1 MRVDRQVCMDTV
13 DEAFAAAADPAT
25 YVPKH
30 ERERL
35 ERERREHQERTD
47 RILARCSS
55 APDLIRDAFSKHSYA
70 LAYKIAKESEGVC
83 SNSAQVRSTLTSEV
97 RKMSPQQVTT
107 CGSSYI
113 AELYWQ
119 PLEIWDWLDA
129 AKKGK
134 LITARGVYIM
144 GTVLQQLDGHAMV
157 EMPTGHRVIMR
168 LGHHPF
174 QLGRSV
180 YAIGKFVE
188 VRHFTTSVGTP
199 VDIPT
204 FDLVYL
210 L

>member
-1 MRVDRQVCMDTV
+1 MDTV
-13 DEAFAAAADPAT
+13 DEAFAEAADPAT
-25 YVPKH
+25 YVPRA

-35 ERERREHQERTD
+35 ERERREQQERTD
-47 RILARCSS
+47 GILARCGS
-55 APDLIRDAFSKHSYA
+55 APDLIRGAFAKHAYA
-70 LAYKIAKESEGVC
+70 QAYKIAKESERVC
-83 SNSAQVRSTLTSEV
+83 SNSAQVSSTLTNEV

-107 CGSSYI
+107 CGSGHI

-134 LITARGVYIM
+134 VITARGVYIM

-157 EMPTGHRVIMR
+157 EMPTGNRVIMR
-168 LGHHPF
+168 LGHYPP
-174 QLGRSV
+174 LGRSV
-180 YAIGKFVE
+180 YAIGRFVE